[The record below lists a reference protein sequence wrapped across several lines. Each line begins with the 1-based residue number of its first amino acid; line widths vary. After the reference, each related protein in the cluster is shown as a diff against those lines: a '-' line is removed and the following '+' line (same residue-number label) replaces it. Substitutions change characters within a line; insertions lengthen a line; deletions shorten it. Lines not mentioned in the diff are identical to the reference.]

1 MKCSFCNKTYK
12 DTNLFV
18 GGFKNV
24 TICPECVRLINSLP
38 KIENNNINIEK
49 IENLL
54 TPSQI
59 KKELDRHIIG
69 QDEAKKTMAIAIYN
83 HYIRINQNSI
93 IENNNNSI
101 IEIEKSNICLLG
113 PTGTGKTEIARSI
126 AKLLNVPFAIADAT
140 TLTQAGYVGEDIES
154 ILTRVLQN
162 CNYDIERAEKAIIF
176 IDEIDKI
183 AKSSNNK
190 SITRDVSGEG
200 VQQGL
205 LKMLEGT
212 TAMVPPEGGRKHP
225 DQKLIKLNTKNILFI
240 VAGAF
245 VGIDEI
251 VKKRLGEN
259 DKKSIIGFD
268 RVYNNINNNS
278 NNTLK
283 ESESFLD
290 KVTPEDLI
298 KFGMIPELIGRLP
311 VITHT
316 EPLDK
321 TALKK
326 IITEPE
332 NSIIKQYKSILEYS
346 NCDLEFTNGAL
357 EAIVD
362 KVYDLQTG
370 ARGIRSVFET
380 VLKDILFEAPDKQ
393 QKEKFIYK
401 IDKNYINKL
410 FK

>member
-1 MKCSFCNKTYK
+1 MKCSFCNKTYNE
-12 DTNLFV
+12 TTLYF

-24 TICPECVRLINSLP
+24 SICCNCIRVINSLP
-38 KIENNNINIEK
+38 KQENSNSFNINNEK
-49 IENLL
+49 SLL

-59 KKELDRHIIG
+59 KKELDKHIIG
-69 QDEAKKTMAIAIYN
+69 QDEAKRTMAIAIYN
-83 HYIRINQNSI
+83 HYLRIQKNSI
-93 IENNNNSI
+93 YNKEDNSN
-101 IEIEKSNICLLG
+101 IEIDKSNICLLG

-162 CNYDIERAEKAIIF
+162 CNYDIQAAERSIIF

-183 AKSSNNK
+183 AKSSGNK

-205 LKMLEGT
+205 LKLLEGT
-212 TAMVPPEGGRKHP
+212 IALVPPEGGRKHP
-225 DQKLIKLNTKNILFI
+225 DQKLIKINTKNILFI

-245 VGIDEI
+245 VGIDKI
-251 VKKRLGEN
+251 VKKRLNEN
-259 DKKSIIGFD
+259 ENKTLIGFNSIYKEKTKKS
-268 RVYNNINNNS
+268 NIKNEKNDIEEQDEYLNQVS
-278 NNTLK
+278 
-283 ESESFLD
+283 
-290 KVTPEDLI
+290 PEDLI

-311 VITHT
+311 VITSTSH
-316 EPLDK
+316 LDK

-332 NSIIKQYKSILEYS
+332 NSIIKQYKAILEYS
-346 NCDLEFTNGAL
+346 NCDLVFTDGAL
-357 EAIVD
+357 EALVE
-362 KVYDLQTG
+362 KVYELHTG

-380 VLKDILFEAPDKQ
+380 VLKDILFEAPDKNLSL
-393 QKEKFIYK
+393 IH
-401 IDKNYINKL
+401 I
-410 FK
+410 